1 MKVVVVDVLT
11 EGLGHCAVSFVGMH
25 DRREYILLAANYLHG
40 GFVDVSIE
48 PLGKLVAAVVVEVR
62 RVHVK
67 HQLAI
72 FHGVRF
78 EATRGNGQRAI
89 PLRLTSRPY

>member
-1 MKVVVVDVLT
+1 MVDVLT

-72 FHGVRF
+72 AEHIGKNHQPSILVGDF
-78 EATRGNGQRAI
+78 
-89 PLRLTSRPY
+89 RLDLLN